1 MFSAERINT
10 DLPKFPTKLKM
21 YTTLGLDKKTVLIQ
35 HCAKKYIIS
44 HISQLAQLNKREKEE
59 NMWKNYKVKK
69 KNN

>member
-1 MFSAERINT
+1 
-10 DLPKFPTKLKM
+10 M